1 MKEENNQIIFT
12 GALSLADLYKATRYQ
27 WTIQRKYPLT
37 YLSVMMFVMSFIV
50 YNMFLNIS
58 TSQQEAL
65 ILTAFSIAIGLI
77 GGVIGLYFLV
87 RKRTKTLYE
96 LDPTLSK
103 EATYSANDLGI
114 KIETKNKGVQWY
126 EWSDA
131 VKSYEFSD
139 MFLVFVNPAIV
150 IYIPKYF
157 LDTQEE
163 VKVFSTLLSQ
173 KTTFKMR

>member
-12 GALSLADLYKATRYQ
+12 GALSLDDLHKATRYQ
-27 WTIQRKYPLT
+27 LIIRRKYSLT
-37 YLSVMMFVMSFIV
+37 YTIVFLSLISFLLYKVFIDET
-50 YNMFLNIS
+50 
-58 TSQQEAL
+58 TSQQMAIL
-65 ILTAFSIAIGLI
+65 LTAFTVVI
-77 GGVIGLYFLV
+77 GVIVGIIASYFAIK
-87 RKRTKTLYE
+87 KRTKTFYE

-114 KIETKNKGVQWY
+114 KIEITNKMVQWY

-139 MFLVFVNPAIV
+139 MFLVYANPAIV

-157 LDTQEE
+157 LDKQEE
-163 VKVFSTLLSQ
+163 VKAFSTLLSQ
-173 KTTFKMR
+173 KTTFKTR